1 MPTNSVWF
9 GLVEWRLVCFIR
21 CLLVEITQSAQGLV
35 AGAVGGGRAHDDV
48 VAQFHFQKLAGAD
61 EIAGVRRSSSPQS
74 PGRACCSCGRYVY
87 RMSPANSTTGTVR
100 PWRRLSWLWRVGSA
114 CLQICHWVAT

>member
-21 CLLVEITQSAQGLV
+21 CLLVEVTQSPQRLM

-61 EIAGVRRSSSPQS
+61 EIAGYFDVRLA
-74 PGRACCSCGRYVY
+74 GRRVPRWVTVHDHDGGSIGDNGGAKYFA
-87 RMSPANSTTGTVR
+87 RMAKDCV
-100 PWRRLSWLWRVGSA
+100 
-114 CLQICHWVAT
+114 Q